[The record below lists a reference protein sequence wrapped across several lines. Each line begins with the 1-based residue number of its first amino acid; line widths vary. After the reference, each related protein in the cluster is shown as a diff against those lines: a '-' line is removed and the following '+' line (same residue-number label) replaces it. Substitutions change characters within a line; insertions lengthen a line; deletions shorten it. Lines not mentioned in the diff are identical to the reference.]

1 MQKRQQQIVPLYI
14 LPTIYHSSQRS
25 AQTSKNF
32 GGKQIIYREVS
43 DIIYTAR
50 NTQYN

>member
-32 GGKQIIYREVS
+32 GGKQMS